1 MGQFLLYSKVTWFY
15 IYVLFYNLFPSG
27 STPVGSLYFHVL
39 YSKNL
44 LSIHFKCNSLHLLTL
59 NSPSILSTSPF
70 SLATPSLFSMSV
82 SLSVLQIGS
91 FVPYFRLH
99 IEVVPH
105 AFCFSLSDLLHLVW
119 ESLVAS
125 ILLQMAL
132 FCSFYVW
139 VVFQKAC
146 FKTVTG
152 PRPIWSWDPKVEIVL
167 PTQAAFL
174 WKEVHLSSWIFPLSR
189 NDPICLRQNSS
200 HVQWPP
206 SSREERHFCWRHWI
220 SPLWVWPRSRA
231 EVS

>member
-27 STPVGSLYFHVL
+27 STPVGSLYFPVL

-59 NSPSILSTSPF
+59 NYPSILSTTPF
-70 SLATPSLFSMSV
+70 SLATTSLFSMSV

-132 FCSFYVW
+132 ICSFYVW
-139 VVFQKAC
+139 VVFQRAC
-146 FKTVTG
+146 FKAVTI
-152 PRPIWSWDPKVEIVL
+152 PRPIWSWYPKVELVL

-174 WKEVHLSSWIFPLSR
+174 RKEVHLSSPLSR
-189 NDPICLRQNSS
+189 GDPICWRHNPS
-200 HVQWPP
+200 HFQGPP
-206 SSREERHFCWRHWI
+206 SSREERHSCWRPWI
-220 SPLWVWPRSRA
+220 TPLWFWSRSRA
-231 EVS
+231 GVS